1 MMARQIKQCGFF
13 FLSLSLIFRGCFFFL
28 RVEKRRLARE
38 MGTDDNDNDN
48 DDDSGEDDAY
58 SVVCAIGVS

>member
-1 MMARQIKQCGFF
+1 MWGFF
-13 FLSLSLIFRGCFFFL
+13 LISLSHLPWMFFFFL

-48 DDDSGEDDAY
+48 DDDSGEDDAS